1 MVVLFANYY
10 TEFLCACICL
20 DYERLYLYHSNL
32 SWKQTFHEISEII
45 YYDQAEAVWNMIFKQ
60 NKVGNGMT
68 EINAIRQLSFVI
80 YPFDS

>member
-1 MVVLFANYY
+1 M
-10 TEFLCACICL
+10 
-20 DYERLYLYHSNL
+20 
-32 SWKQTFHEISEII
+32 I

-80 YPFDS
+80 YPFDL